1 MSIYIRAKNEEKMAI
16 TIKEL
21 RENTG
26 LTQKAFASKY
36 GIPLGTLRRWEQGES
51 RPAPYILGMLSM
63 LLPTPEKYSEI
74 IQAPNG
80 DKFFYDKNSSS
91 ITDLLGNKI
100 QIGTSL
106 NGVKRENLP
115 LYVKDMFDSFYEIRS
130 RFEKD
135 CEYDKNE
142 DIIWS

>member
-1 MSIYIRAKNEEKMAI
+1 MAI

-26 LTQKAFASKY
+26 LTQKAFATKY

-63 LLPTPEKYSEI
+63 LLPSSERYSEI
-74 IQAPNG
+74 IQAPDG
-80 DKFFYDKNSSS
+80 EKYYYDKSANS
-91 ITDLLGNKI
+91 ITDSYGNTI
-100 QIGTSL
+100 RIETSIE
-106 NGVKRENLP
+106 GVKRENLP
-115 LYVKDMFDSFYEIRS
+115 LYVKDMFDTFYEIRVK
-130 RFEKD
+130 FEKD

>member
-1 MSIYIRAKNEEKMAI
+1 MAI

-26 LTQKAFASKY
+26 LTQKAFSAKY

-63 LLPTPEKYSEI
+63 LLPSPERYSEI
-74 IQAPNG
+74 IQTPDG
-80 DKFFYDKNSSS
+80 DKYYYDKSTNS
-91 ITDLLGNKI
+91 ITDSYGNTI
-100 QIGTSL
+100 SIETSIE
-106 NGVKRENLP
+106 GVKRENLP
-115 LYVKDMFDSFYEIRS
+115 LYVKDMFDTFYEIRAK
-130 RFEKD
+130 FEKD

>member
-1 MSIYIRAKNEEKMAI
+1 MAI

-26 LTQKAFASKY
+26 LTQKAFAARY
-36 GIPLGTLRRWEQGES
+36 GVPVGTLRRWEQGES
-51 RPAPYILGMLSM
+51 RPAPYVLGMLSK
-63 LLPTPEKYSEI
+63 LIPSPEKYSEI
-74 IQAPNG
+74 IKDTNG
-80 DKFFYDKNSSS
+80 DEYFYDKNTGS
-91 ITDLLGNKI
+91 ITDMCGNTI

-106 NGVKRENLP
+106 EGVKRENLP
-115 LYVKDMFDSFYEIRS
+115 LYVKDMFDSFYEIRAK
-130 RFEKD
+130 FEKD